1 VAVGGASTTGEG
13 EWLGHY
19 EILHRLEAGAR
30 HEVLL
35 ARAHGPSGFT
45 RIVELKRYFGAYDRF
60 EARRLAREARAHSV
74 ISSPGTVRLYDFSS
88 LDGDPVLVLEH
99 VPGLSLEEAVRS
111 LTATGRELPEDAVLY
126 VGYSIFAALSA
137 VHATRMPESSEPT
150 TILHRNICPASVR
163 LAWTGAVKLGGFDMA
178 KVLDSASEPTRPGIL
193 HGTFGYIAPEQL
205 LAGQYS
211 TASDV
216 YSAAL
221 IVYELLSRRRAFDV
235 AALPEWALL
244 QAMAHPSLP
253 PLASLRPYLHPSLC
267 AAVTTALA
275 PRPENRTIAAAE
287 LATVLGSMVDL
298 STARETCVAVL
309 GTIREEGG
317 TGDTTPRAPTVDVP
331 DALPSDPDAT
341 ERFRF
346 DDVIMPGATPAYDSL
361 RAAAAMALSDP
372 PKRKSEAAGGMT
384 NRRAAWI
391 FAVAFCSA
399 MLAFFVGVHR
409 AATPRRP
416 PTSAPASSSA
426 PSTPA
431 APQPSPVVRSSA
443 ATPTPGAPPPASAS
457 ASEARPAPA
466 NPKAGLLLLP
476 PRSAGHRIF
485 VDGRVVGEGPHPY
498 QVACGARRVRVG
510 SAGVERV
517 TIVPCGGSVQV
528 P

>member
-1 VAVGGASTTGEG
+1 
-13 EWLGHY
+13 
-19 EILHRLEAGAR
+19 
-30 HEVLL
+30 
-35 ARAHGPSGFT
+35 
-45 RIVELKRYFGAYDRF
+45 
-60 EARRLAREARAHSV
+60 
-74 ISSPGTVRLYDFSS
+74 VRLYDFSS

-99 VPGLSLEEAVRS
+99 VPGMSLEDAVS
-111 LTATGRELPEDAVLY
+111 GLTATGRELPEDAVLY

-137 VHATRMPESSEPT
+137 AHSVRMPESSEKT

-193 HGTFGYIAPEQL
+193 HGAYGYIAPEQL

-221 IVYELLSRRRAFDV
+221 IVYELLSRRRAFD
-235 AALPEWALL
+235 AASQPELALL

-267 AAVTTALA
+267 AALTTALA
-275 PRPENRTIAAAE
+275 PRPEDRTITAAE
-287 LATVLGSMVDL
+287 LATILASMVDL

-309 GTIREEGG
+309 ATIREGG
-317 TGDTTPRAPTVDVP
+317 TGATTPRAPPVDVP
-331 DALPSDPDAT
+331 DALPSDALPSDPDAT

-346 DDVIMPGATPAYDSL
+346 DDVLRPDATPAYDSL

-372 PKRKSEAAGGMT
+372 PKKRLEAAARFMST
-384 NRRAAWI
+384 RHAPFFFAA
-391 FAVAFCSA
+391 AFCVA
-399 MLAFFVGVHR
+399 MLAIMVGVR
-409 AATPRRP
+409 GTATPRRP
-416 PTSAPASSSA
+416 TTSAPARSSA
-426 PSTPA
+426 PSTPV
-431 APQPSPVVRSSA
+431 APQPSVAKSIAAPPAPV
-443 ATPTPGAPPPASAS
+443 ATPPPASAS
-457 ASEARPAPA
+457 ASASAGEARPAPT

-476 PRSAGHRIF
+476 ARSAGHRIF
-485 VDGRVVGEGPHPY
+485 VDGRVVGEGPRPY